1 MHGSAG
7 DLLLTLQLFQ
17 ASPMRGSI
25 AMLLE
30 PGLIPVAAGNLAL
43 HLLQVGGHSIKYM
56 LAKDK
61 NWTKALK
68 YMLVDLKF
76 CLKFM
81 ISLDKQGPPVVALQR
96 EDPAALRP

>member
-1 MHGSAG
+1 MPCRDARHPFS
-7 DLLLTLQLFQ
+7 
-17 ASPMRGSI
+17 
-25 AMLLE
+25 
-30 PGLIPVAAGNLAL
+30 
-43 HLLQVGGHSIKYM
+43 HLVQVGGHSIKYM